1 MFSPD
6 TFKRPCFPLV
16 STSMPSNTNDRRVS
30 NDLTPKARG
39 YNNSTKRQ
47 FYTVTT
53 ISRTSKCG
61 RGPTNNIAFAIS
73 QKAKRLDLY
82 KLKSSS
88 QNGLYSGE
96 RLREYGVKFCKG
108 NELSD
113 ARPGKAKRELHC
125 FVMKLI
131 YTAVIVKKKH
141 CEKIQDCQCKQ
152 TERP

>member
-16 STSMPSNTNDRRVS
+16 STSMPSNTKDRRVS

-88 QNGLYSGE
+88 QDVLYLGKGFGSMASNFAKEMSCQMQGPE
-96 RLREYGVKFCKG
+96 RRSANCIA
-108 NELSD
+108 S
-113 ARPGKAKRELHC
+113 
-125 FVMKLI
+125 
-131 YTAVIVKKKH
+131 
-141 CEKIQDCQCKQ
+141 
-152 TERP
+152 

>member
-1 MFSPD
+1 MGVHQKIARPKLRWRDVIQQDKKETRVQREEAQRLDNLENENLMRFTQMGRRP
-6 TFKRPCFPLV
+6 TKKIHKRV
-16 STSMPSNTNDRRVS
+16 V
-30 NDLTPKARG
+30 
-39 YNNSTKRQ
+39 
-47 FYTVTT
+47 
-53 ISRTSKCG
+53 
-61 RGPTNNIAFAIS
+61 
-73 QKAKRLDLY
+73 AKRLDLY